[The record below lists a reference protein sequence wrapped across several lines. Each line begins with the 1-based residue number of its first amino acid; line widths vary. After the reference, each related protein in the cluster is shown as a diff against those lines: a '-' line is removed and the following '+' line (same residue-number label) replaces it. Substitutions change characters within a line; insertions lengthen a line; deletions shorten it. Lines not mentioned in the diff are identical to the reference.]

1 MSSKPAAGAGG
12 GAGGGGATGATGFEY
27 ELQALNFHSS
37 MCITGEE
44 TLDTFEVPDN
54 IYIVTLGTL
63 GGWTNAVRSELGNL
77 GKKIV
82 SGQDYLNSVLSNWL
96 KEHYSIPKP
105 EYGEILLYYPGT
117 YCLDRNLGPD
127 SEARQPGTPEH
138 KIMKYFTNEYPDGL
152 HYGSAEYLVSH
163 RPGQPIRAAGLGGAG
178 EMLKGAPLSLS
189 AFVNKL
195 STMAD
200 PNKKIILFILG
211 CQVIPSEVDLNLAG
225 FAFANYRKAKV
236 AGNELIKLLPDTD
249 DGSSS
254 PSHTQGDPVNHE
266 HNQEEGELGAG
277 GWKEIDDVE
286 QAAAAAEVD
295 GVDYKIKPYIENEIK
310 EIAEKIIKISNEAA
324 TSHPPKKM
332 KYAPPEGGKRKRRKT
347 KRKSRRQIGCGIK
360 KKHTRRRRTKR
371 TKKNKRN
378 KKRVTKQ
385 KRYKRK

>member
-1 MSSKPAAGAGG
+1 MPSEPAAGAGG
-12 GAGGGGATGATGFEY
+12 AAGGAAGFEY

-44 TLDTFEVPDN
+44 TLGTFEVPDN

-77 GKKIV
+77 GKKIE

-96 KEHYSIPKP
+96 KEHYSTPNP
-105 EYGEILLYYPGT
+105 EYGEIVLYYPGIH
-117 YCLDRNLGPD
+117 CLDRNLGPD
-127 SEARQPGTPEH
+127 IEARQIGTPEH
-138 KIMKYFTNEYPDGL
+138 KIMKYFTNKYPDGL
-152 HYGSAEYLVSH
+152 HYGSAEYLFHHPDRSTMSV
-163 RPGQPIRAAGLGGAG
+163 RPAALLGAG

-195 STMAD
+195 SKNVSIQT

-211 CQVIPSEVDLNLAG
+211 CQVIPSEADLSLAG

-254 PSHTQGDPVNHE
+254 PPHTQGEPFNHE
-266 HNQEEGELGAG
+266 GNQEEGELADD
-277 GWKEIDDVE
+277 GWKEIPDVE
-286 QAAAAAEVD
+286 EHTTTTGKELD
-295 GVDYKIKPYIENEIK
+295 KDIKPYIENEIN
-310 EIAEKIIKISNEAA
+310 EIAAKIIEISNEAA

-332 KYAPPEGGKRKRRKT
+332 KYAPPQGGKRKRRKT